1 MKKQLVGNGKKRFH
15 GKMWENAVRGER
27 ARENAVRLSI

>member
-1 MKKQLVGNGKKRFH
+1 MKKQWVGNRKKRFH

-27 ARENAVRLSI
+27 TCENAVRLSI